1 MLAPGPKQDNDRHFR
16 VRIPVI
22 TGEATYRGAMS
33 VEGLIS
39 GQLNGNGGALTVKQ
53 RPRSN
58 PSLSVPELN
67 GEITFNEMVRV
78 NGHIAGRVFSKKG
91 TLIVDESA
99 KVDARIEVGV
109 AMISGTVNGDV
120 IGHERVELGPC
131 AVIYGN
137 ILTRALTIKPGAIFH
152 GECRMIKTDNCD
164 NEERRGK

>member
-1 MLAPGPKQDNDRHFR
+1 M
-16 VRIPVI
+16 I

-164 NEERRGK
+164 NEGRRGK